1 VVSFYPGP
9 SRVYDEIP
17 AYVAAAHRK
26 GILSMNHRSEE
37 FMSLCETTVSLLR
50 KKLSI
55 PQNFEIFFTTSATE
69 CWEVI
74 AQSAV
79 EKESIHIYNGSF
91 GEKWFEYT
99 RKIKPL
105 ARAVTFERDSL
116 LQPPELVFNS
126 GEVICITQNETSNGT
141 QVSGD
146 VIRSIQA
153 GNPHHLIAI
162 DATSSMAGISLDFN
176 SADIWFASVQ
186 KCFGLPAGLAV
197 MVCSPKAVERI
208 EKLGERSH
216 YNSLTFVREM
226 MSKHQTNCTPNV
238 LGIYLLMR
246 VLKKL
251 PPIAK
256 VSREV
261 QRRAADWAE
270 VFRKGKQLS
279 FLTGNVDARSYTV
292 MAITGSEEH
301 IRVVKQKATK
311 SGFLLGEGYG
321 GHKKTSFRIANFP
334 ALKKPEVRQL
344 MKLLKKYA

>member
-1 VVSFYPGP
+1 M
-9 SRVYDEIP
+9 
-17 AYVAAAHRK
+17 A
-26 GILSMNHRSEE
+26 
-37 FMSLCETTVSLLR
+37 LCATTVSLL
-50 KKLSI
+50 KKRLSI
-55 PQNFEIFFTTSATE
+55 PPHYEIFFTTSATE

-74 AQSAV
+74 AQSVV

-99 RKIKPL
+99 RKLRPQ
-105 ARAVTFERDSL
+105 ARAITFERDSV
-116 LQPPELVFNS
+116 LQPSELVFDR

-146 VIRSIQA
+146 IIRSVQA
-153 GNPHHLIAI
+153 GNPRHLIAV
-162 DATSSMAGISLDFN
+162 DATSSMAGIELDFE

-197 MVCSPKAVERI
+197 LVCSPRALEQI
-208 EKLGERSH
+208 EKVGERSH

-226 MSKHQTNCTPNV
+226 MGKHQTNCTPNV

-256 VSREV
+256 VGREV
-261 QRRAADWAE
+261 RSRAADWSE

-279 FLTGNVDARSYTV
+279 FLTGNVDSRSFTV

-301 IRVVKQKATK
+301 IRLVKQQAAKK
-311 SGFLLGEGYG
+311 GFLLGEGYG
-321 GHKKTSFRIANFP
+321 AHKKTSFRIANFP
-334 ALKKPEVRQL
+334 ALKKREVRQL
-344 MKLLKKYA
+344 MKFLKKYA